1 MQEDMYIAFENYL
14 QKELSVE
21 EQNNFENQLQNDADF
36 RDKFELYK
44 QTTQFLETKFS
55 KETEDF
61 KANLKSIS
69 KEYVSKDTNLGK
81 PKVIPMYSK
90 WYAIAATVVIFIS
103 VWFFMQNTTPEY
115 GNYNQ
120 HENTH
125 FTERSEGNENLKQA
139 QEAFN
144 AKEYQKAILNFEKI
158 DDVNWSVEVY
168 LFYAI
173 SLIETNQF
181 VHAEAI
187 LELIKNGNSVYKEK
201 AIWYLGLSKLKQKK
215 YDECKVILETL
226 SNDAEDYDKAQEII
240 KKL

>member
-14 QKELSVE
+14 QNEMTVE
-21 EQNNFENQLQNDADF
+21 AQNNFENQLQNDADF

-44 QTTQFLETKFS
+44 QTTQFLEAKFS

-69 KEYVSKDTNLGK
+69 KEYASKETNLVK
-81 PKVIPMYSK
+81 PKVVPLFSK
-90 WYAIAATVVIFIS
+90 WYAIAATVIVFIS

-115 GNYNQ
+115 ENYNQ
-120 HENTH
+120 HENAH
-125 FTERSEGNENLKQA
+125 FTERSEGDANLKQA

-144 AKEYQKAILNFEKI
+144 AKEYKSAISFFEK
-158 DDVNWSVEVY
+158 VTNENLVEEGN

-173 SLIETNQF
+173 SLLEDNKYEK
-181 VHAEAI
+181 AEV
-187 LELIKNGNSVYKEK
+187 LLTKIKESNSVYKEK

-215 YDECKVILETL
+215 YDECESILQLL
-226 SNDAEDYDKAQEII
+226 SNEADDYDKAQEIL